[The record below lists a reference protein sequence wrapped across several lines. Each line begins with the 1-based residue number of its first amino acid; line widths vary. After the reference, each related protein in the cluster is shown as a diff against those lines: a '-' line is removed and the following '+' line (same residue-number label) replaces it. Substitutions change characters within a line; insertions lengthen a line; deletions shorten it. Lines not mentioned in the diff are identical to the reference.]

1 MFLECYICEYC
12 LLCVFDNYYFYGLTD
27 MVYLVCDAFEYVD
40 NLFEFDY
47 LYCIGIVFEQFDGE
61 VLKHFIGLA
70 LYLVQFV
77 AIFLY
82 FACFFLKRVQLS
94 YCLVHILRAFE
105 HHLGYLFG
113 SPRYLF
119 RFVECYAFGTA
130 IYLVCNVV
138 DTVG

>member
-1 MFLECYICEYC
+1 MYC

-40 NLFEFDY
+40 NLFELDY

-61 VLKHFIGLA
+61 ILKHFVGLA

-82 FACFFLKRVQLS
+82 FACFFLSECNSPIALCI
-94 YCLVHILRAFE
+94 YCVPSSTIWAISSAAR
-105 HHLGYLFG
+105 GICFG
-113 SPRYLF
+113 L
-119 RFVECYAFGTA
+119 
-130 IYLVCNVV
+130 
-138 DTVG
+138 